1 MKIYLLTKKVKKLII
16 KNGKSIKKIDF
27 FIAHANTTCYAR
39 GNISFSVKKHL
50 LSYIIKVSL
59 AANFK
64 KKVGVLSLKT

>member
-1 MKIYLLTKKVKKLII
+1 MCMKIP
-16 KNGKSIKKIDF
+16 
-27 FIAHANTTCYAR
+27 HAMR